1 MNLNDYQRHAKRTA
15 IYPPHAT
22 ILYPALGL
30 AGEAGEVSNIIKKV
44 IRDRTDTPIDKL
56 RAELGDVLWYVA
68 VLADDLG
75 LKLEEIALDNIAK
88 LAARQSRGTLG
99 GSGDDR

>member
-1 MNLNDYQRHAKRTA
+1 MDLNDYQRHARRTA
-15 IYPPHAT
+15 IYPPRAA
-22 ILYPALGL
+22 IMYPALGL

-44 IRDRTDTPIDKL
+44 IRDRTDVPIDKL

-75 LKLEEIALDNIAK
+75 LKLEDIALDNIAK
-88 LAARQSRGTLG
+88 LAARKSRGTLS